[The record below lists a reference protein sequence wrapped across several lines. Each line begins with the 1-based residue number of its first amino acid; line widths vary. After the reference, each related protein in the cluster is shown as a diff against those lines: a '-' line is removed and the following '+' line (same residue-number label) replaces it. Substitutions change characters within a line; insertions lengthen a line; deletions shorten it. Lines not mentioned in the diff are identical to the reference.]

1 MYADIQPN
9 ADAFARA
16 LEELGEK
23 IEQDVFEKVIVKAI
37 CDVWLE
43 IMEENPTETCRC
55 RNSWLLDKDFSEWAL
70 PEGDY
75 KNVDFR
81 AAVSAVMA
89 NLPISDHYVLF
100 NNIEYVQA
108 LEEGHSTQA
117 PAGFVAKALAAMTE
131 FLSQAAKSVGYEVTA

>member
-23 IEQDVFEKVIVKAI
+23 IERDVFEKVIIKAI

-43 IMEENPTETCRC
+43 IMKENPTETCRC
-55 RNSWLLDKDFSEWAL
+55 RNSWLLDKDYSEWEL

-75 KNVDFR
+75 RGVDFA
-81 AAVSAVMA
+81 AAVAVVLSR
-89 NLPISDHYVLF
+89 LPVSDHYVLF
-100 NNIEYVQA
+100 NNIEYIQA

-117 PAGFVAKALAAMTE
+117 PAGFVAKALAAMAE
-131 FLSQAAKSVGYEVTA
+131 YLGRAAKSVGYEVTA

>member
-23 IEQDVFEKVIVKAI
+23 IEQDVFEKVIRKALF
-37 CDVWLE
+37 DLMGE
-43 IMEENPTETCRC
+43 IMNGTPVDTGRA
-55 RNSWLLDKDFSEWAL
+55 RGSWSMGTDWSEWEL

-75 KNVDFR
+75 GNMDMN
-81 AAVSAVMA
+81 AALSQVMSRF
-89 NLPISDHYVLF
+89 PISDHYVLF
-100 NNIEYVQA
+100 NNLEYIQA
-108 LEEGHSTQA
+108 LEEGHSKQA

-131 FLSQAAKSVGYEVTA
+131 YLGRAAKSMGYEVTA